1 MNMPNVSPSDAR
13 DRGPARGNPPT
24 PPPGQIVD
32 WLRFA
37 VATLRQVKG
46 FSAKVRALGRIIAIL
61 TQR

>member
-1 MNMPNVSPSDAR
+1 M
-13 DRGPARGNPPT
+13 
-24 PPPGQIVD
+24 D

-46 FSAKVRALGRIIAIL
+46 FRAKVRAFGRIIAIL